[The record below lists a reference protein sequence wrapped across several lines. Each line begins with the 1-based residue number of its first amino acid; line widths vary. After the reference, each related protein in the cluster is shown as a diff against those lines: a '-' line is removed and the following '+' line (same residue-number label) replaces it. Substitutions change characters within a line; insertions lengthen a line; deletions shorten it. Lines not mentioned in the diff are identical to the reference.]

1 MSLLSFAHQELG
13 LQMDIGARGGVF
25 EEGSTVVAQD
35 EGLGDGLAL
44 LMDELA
50 HGVMVISLDG
60 RLLHANQAARHELAR
75 RGVPGSGGRLLSGL
89 ASHEARALQDA
100 LAKVAD
106 GKRSLL
112 TLSLGE
118 GAALSVAVLPLKE
131 PELGRPGKAALVFA
145 RASVCES
152 LMLCFFARS
161 HGLTNTEEHVLGIL
175 CQGYSAPEIATQMN
189 VAVST
194 VRSHVRSLCAKTRS
208 SGVRELVKRVA
219 VLPPVAPAL
228 WKEPLH

>member
-1 MSLLSFAHQELG
+1 
-13 LQMDIGARGGVF
+13 MDIGARTGVF
-25 EEGSTVVAQD
+25 EDGGPAAVLD
-35 EGLGDGLAL
+35 EGLGDGLSL

-50 HGVMVISLDG
+50 HGVLVVSLEG

-75 RGVPGSGGRLLSGL
+75 RRVLGAGERLLTGLSG
-89 ASHEARALQDA
+89 HDARALHDA
-100 LAKVAD
+100 LANVAD
-106 GKRSLL
+106 GKRCL
-112 TLSLGE
+112 LSLFVGQ
-118 GAALSVAVLPLKE
+118 GPALTVAVLPLKE
-131 PELGRPGKAALVFA
+131 QELSRPSKAALVFA

-161 HGLTNTEEHVLGIL
+161 HGLTNTEEQVLGIL

-194 VRSHVRSLCAKTRS
+194 VRSHVRALCAKTRS